1 MDDDDDDEEEED
13 EEEDDGEE
21 VQAEVVDEED
31 LESQAR
37 PGVSSVHFQ
46 QPAAEDGGDKGKGRM
61 VHPPV
66 AYRSRALSVD
76 SVDEH
81 MHIKVGPAQS
91 PVTCYRAQATG
102 HMLEATCLSPS
113 SCGSASRLSCLT
125 CLNAVVGWA
134 EPAAEGGVALP
145 LVHAAQ

>member
-1 MDDDDDDEEEED
+1 MDDDDDEEDEDEDEED
-13 EEEDDGEE
+13 EDGEE

-31 LESQAR
+31 LETQAR

-91 PVTCYRAQATG
+91 PVTCHRSQATG
-102 HMLEATCLSPS
+102 QILEATCLPLLLWFR
-113 SCGSASRLSCLT
+113 ALSHLLEWC
-125 CLNAVVGWA
+125 AVVGRA
-134 EPAAEGGVALP
+134 SCRRRSGPAPRARCSMT
-145 LVHAAQ
+145 